1 MGDAPVTYGCH
12 HSSGEEDTSRQRQ
25 EVRMTLIGLSSVEK
39 SYGGRAVLR
48 GLGMKVNAGARIG
61 LVGGNGSGK
70 STVLR
75 ILAGMEYVDAGEVI
89 RRRGLSV
96 ASLPQYIEGDER
108 TPMDVVRAAR
118 PEISDLQ
125 EELEACEE
133 QLGSPRVAADL
144 RRMQRVLERQD
155 RLLRRFTELGGP
167 GFVGEAR
174 RYLRSLGLGDGDI
187 YRPMSELSG
196 GQRKLAVLASCLV
209 RRPDVLLLDEPE
221 AHLDAGRRELLE
233 AIVRTF
239 DGAVVIV
246 SHDRYLLDETVVE
259 IAELEDG
266 RITSWPGNYSAY
278 TVARELKLKRQRQLY
293 VAQQKEIARLEE
305 AIRRFKLWASLVPNE
320 RHIKQARNKQR
331 QIDSMDKVELP
342 VLERRKISL
351 DLRGRVRGGRKV
363 IELQD
368 VGMAF
373 AEDPVL
379 IDVDLTVERGERL
392 GIIGPNGAGKSV
404 LARLLAGVL
413 APTEG
418 ERWAGPSIEIGYLTQ
433 NDEPPPGASPLGLVR
448 DARPMYEGDA
458 VKLLGRFLFRYE
470 QVRDPVTS
478 LSGGER
484 TRLQLLLLMLR
495 EPNCLI
501 LDEPTNHLDI
511 DSLEILEAEL
521 ERFGGTVV
529 FVSHDRYF
537 LDRIADGIVEVH
549 EGEVNRHIQRVAMK
563 MDRMASWSDESLLRR
578 PS

>member
-1 MGDAPVTYGCH
+1 
-12 HSSGEEDTSRQRQ
+12 
-25 EVRMTLIGLSSVEK
+25 MTLIGLSSVEK
-39 SYGGRAVLR
+39 SYGGRAVLQDL
-48 GLGMKVNAGARIG
+48 GLKVNAGARIG
-61 LVGGNGSGK
+61 LVGGNGAGK

-75 ILAGMEYVDAGEVI
+75 ILAGTEDVDAGEMI

-96 ASLPQYIEGDER
+96 ATLPQYIEGHER
-108 TPMDVVRAAR
+108 TPMEIVRAAR

-133 QLGSPRVAADL
+133 QLGSPGVAADL

-167 GFVGEAR
+167 GFDGEAR
-174 RYLRSLGLGDGDI
+174 GYLRSLGLGDGDI
-187 YRPMSELSG
+187 YRPMRDLSG

-246 SHDRYLLDETVVE
+246 SHDRYLLDETVEE

-278 TVARELKLKRQRQLY
+278 TVARELKLKRQQQLY

-305 AIRRFKLWASLVPNE
+305 AIRRFKLWASMVVNE

-331 QIDSMDKVELP
+331 QIDRMDKVERP
-342 VLERRKISL
+342 VLERRKIGL
-351 DLRGRVRGGRKV
+351 EFRGRVRGGRKV
-363 IELQD
+363 IDLKD
-368 VGMAF
+368 VSVAF
-373 AEDPVL
+373 DEDPVL
-379 IDVDLTVERGERL
+379 IELDLSVERGERL
-392 GIIGPNGAGKSV
+392 GIVGSNGAGKSV
-404 LARLLAGVL
+404 LAKVLAGIL
-413 APTEG
+413 PPTEG
-418 ERWAGPSIEIGYLTQ
+418 ERWAGPSIDIGYLAQ

-448 DARPMYEGDA
+448 DAKPLYEDEA

-470 QVRDPVTS
+470 QVREPVTS

-484 TRLQLLLLMLR
+484 TRLQLLLIMLR
-495 EPNCLI
+495 EPNCLV

-521 ERFGGTVV
+521 ERFPGTVI

-537 LDRIADGIVEVH
+537 LDRIADGIVEVS
-549 EGEVNRHIQRVAMK
+549 EGEVHRHEGGYSDWRRSAFQPA
-563 MDRMASWSDESLLRR
+563 ASGS
-578 PS
+578 

>member
-1 MGDAPVTYGCH
+1 
-12 HSSGEEDTSRQRQ
+12 
-25 EVRMTLIGLSSVEK
+25 MTIIGLSSVEK
-39 SYGGRAVLR
+39 FYGGRAVLR
-48 GLGMKVNAGARIG
+48 GLGMRVNAGARIG
-61 LVGGNGSGK
+61 LVGGNGAGK

-75 ILAGMEYVDAGEVI
+75 ILAGAEDVDGGEVI
-89 RRRGLSV
+89 RRRGSSV
-96 ASLPQYIEGDER
+96 ATLPQHIEGDER
-108 TPMDVVRAAR
+108 TPMEVVRAAR

-125 EELEACEE
+125 EELQACEE
-133 QLGSPRVAADL
+133 QLGSPGVASDL

-174 RYLRSLGLGDGDI
+174 GYLRSLGLGDDDI
-187 YRPMSELSG
+187 YRPMSDLSG
-196 GQRKLAVLASCLV
+196 GQRKLAVLAACLA

-221 AHLDAGRRELLE
+221 SHLDAGRRERLE

-246 SHDRYLLDETVVE
+246 SHDRYLLDETVEE

-278 TVARELKLKRQRQLY
+278 TVARELKLKRQQQLY

-305 AIRRFKLWASLVPNE
+305 AIRRFKLWASLVVNE

-331 QIDSMDKVELP
+331 QIDRMDKVERP
-342 VLERRKISL
+342 VLERRKIGL
-351 DLRGRVRGGRKV
+351 EFRGRVRGGRKV

-368 VGMAF
+368 VSVAF
-373 AEDPVL
+373 DDEPVL
-379 IDVDLTVERGERL
+379 IGVDLTVSRGERL
-392 GIIGPNGAGKSV
+392 GIVGPNGAGKSV
-404 LARLLAGVL
+404 LAKLLADIL
-413 APTEG
+413 PPTEG
-418 ERWAGPSIEIGYLTQ
+418 ERWAGPSIDIGYLAQ

-448 DARPMYEGDA
+448 DAKPIYEGDA

-470 QVRDPVTS
+470 QVREPVTS

-495 EPNCLI
+495 EPNCLV

-511 DSLEILEAEL
+511 NSLEILEDEL
-521 ERFGGTVV
+521 ERFPGTVI

-537 LDRIADGIVEVH
+537 LDRIADGIVEIS
-549 EGEVNRHIQRVAMK
+549 EGEVHRHTGGY
-563 MDRMASWSDESLLRR
+563 SDWRSTAFQ
-578 PS
+578 PVS